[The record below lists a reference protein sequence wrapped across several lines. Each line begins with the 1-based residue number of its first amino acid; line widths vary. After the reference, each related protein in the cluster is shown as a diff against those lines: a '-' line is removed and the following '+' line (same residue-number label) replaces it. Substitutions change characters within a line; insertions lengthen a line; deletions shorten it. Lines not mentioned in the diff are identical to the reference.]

1 MQSELIDFHNVD
13 ILHFNNPINLMRVS
27 CRPSL
32 DVTKCTSCLTSLSS
46 DLQAKFEFHHGD
58 YEKQCLHAL
67 GRKDKAGM
75 VMNNPTQ
82 SVFLFMDR
90 QHLQVSQLC
99 CYCFDQLKHQTAS

>member
-1 MQSELIDFHNVD
+1 MIEAWG
-13 ILHFNNPINLMRVS
+13 HFWKKLNNQINLKRGS
-27 CRPSL
+27 PGL
-32 DVTKCTSCLTSLSS
+32 DVTCTSRLTSLPS

-67 GRKDKAGM
+67 GRKGKAGM

-90 QHLQVSQLC
+90 QHLQVSQSTEIML
-99 CYCFDQLKHQTAS
+99 LLIW

>member
-1 MQSELIDFHNVD
+1 M
-13 ILHFNNPINLMRVS
+13 
-27 CRPSL
+27 
-32 DVTKCTSCLTSLSS
+32 LSS
-46 DLQAKFEFHHGD
+46 YLQAKFEFHHGD

-90 QHLQVSQLC
+90 QHLQVSESSENKKLPLGGTVHMKNWSFQITL
-99 CYCFDQLKHQTAS
+99 FRVHSVTDA

>member
-1 MQSELIDFHNVD
+1 MLASPTV
-13 ILHFNNPINLMRVS
+13 
-27 CRPSL
+27 
-32 DVTKCTSCLTSLSS
+32 DVTTFTSWLESLCS

-58 YEKQCLHAL
+58 YEKQCMHAL

-90 QHLQVSQLC
+90 QHLQVS
-99 CYCFDQLKHQTAS
+99 